1 MTTRR
6 IHHIIHIMRCISV
19 RTNIVIDDAL
29 VEEAMALSKV
39 KTKRGVVQRALEEYV
54 RVLKKKDLRNLRG
67 KIRLAEGYDYKKLR
81 AW

>member
-1 MTTRR
+1 
-6 IHHIIHIMRCISV
+6 V

-29 VEEAMALSKV
+29 VEEAMALSKL

-54 RVLKKKDLRNLRG
+54 RVLKKKDLRPLRG

-81 AW
+81 AR